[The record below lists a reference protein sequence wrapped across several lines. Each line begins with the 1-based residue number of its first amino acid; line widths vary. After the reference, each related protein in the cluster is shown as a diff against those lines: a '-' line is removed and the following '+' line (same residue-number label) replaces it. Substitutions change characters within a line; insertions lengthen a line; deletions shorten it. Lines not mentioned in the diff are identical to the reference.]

1 MAANMLVMKFGGS
14 SLADGAQV
22 RKVLEIV
29 RAQAA
34 RRPVVVCSAH
44 KGVTDALIAAAQ
56 AAARGAP
63 DAEPVARRQRGV
75 LVDLGCPVDL
85 VDAALDELQDLL
97 RGISLVR
104 EVSPRVL
111 DYVQGFGERMS
122 VRAVADFF
130 TRSGLPAQAHDAF
143 DLGFITDGNFG
154 AARPAPGFEA
164 RVQAAFQERVAEGV
178 IPVITGFIG
187 KTEDGELT
195 TVGRNGSDYTASCYA
210 AALAAEEC
218 QIWTDTDGVM
228 TSDPNLIPSARN
240 IPEMSFQEAAELAYY
255 GGRVLHPSTLIPA
268 VRANIPVRV
277 LNTNRPQH
285 PGTVITEA
293 GGQAPGEVTS
303 IAYKK
308 NQSVLTIT
316 STQMLG
322 QHGFLARVFEVMGR
336 REVDVDMVSTSEVSV
351 SMTCAPSKNLER
363 AVADLGG
370 LGRVTVAHG
379 KSLVCVVGR
388 DLKTQR
394 GLAGRAFG
402 ALGDAGIPV
411 EMISHGANAINL
423 SLLVDDGQVDAAVP
437 ALHRALFEA

>member
-1 MAANMLVMKFGGS
+1 MLVMKFGGS

-22 RKVLEIV
+22 KKVLEIV
-29 RAQAA
+29 RAQAH

-44 KGVTDALIAAAQ
+44 KGITDALIRAARQ
-56 AAARGAP
+56 AASQGIA
-63 DAEPVARRQRGV
+63 DAEPVVQRQKQV
-75 LVDLGCPVDL
+75 MAELGCREDL
-85 VDAALDELQDLL
+85 LDAELGELQDLL

-104 EVSPRVL
+104 EASPRVM
-111 DYVQGFGERMS
+111 DHVQGFGERMS

-130 TRSGLPAQAHDAF
+130 TRSGLAAKAHDAF
-143 DLGFITDGNFG
+143 DLGFITDANFG
-154 AARPAPGFEA
+154 AARPAAGFEA
-164 RVQAAFQERVAEGV
+164 RVQAAFQVQVAADV
-178 IPVITGFIG
+178 VPVITGFIG
-187 KTEDGELT
+187 KTEDGALT
-195 TVGRNGSDYTASCYA
+195 TVGRNGSDYTASCFA
-210 AALAAEEC
+210 AAVGAEEC

-228 TSDPNLIPSARN
+228 TSDPNLIPAARN

-277 LNTNRPQH
+277 LNTNRPDH

-293 GGQAPGEVTS
+293 GGKPIGDVTS

-316 STQMLG
+316 SAQMLG
-322 QHGFLARVFEVMGR
+322 QHGFLARVFEIMGR

-351 SMTCAPSKNLER
+351 SMTCAPSVHLDR
-363 AVADLGG
+363 AVSDLGA

-379 KSLVCVVGR
+379 KSLVCIVGR
-388 DLKTQR
+388 DLKGVH
-394 GLAGRAFG
+394 GLAGRAFS
-402 ALGDAGIPV
+402 ALGDAAIPV

-423 SLLVDDGQVDAAVP
+423 SLLVDDRQVEFAVP
-437 ALHRALFEA
+437 ALHHALFERA

>member
-1 MAANMLVMKFGGS
+1 MKFGGS

-22 RKVLEIV
+22 TKVLGV
-29 RAQAA
+29 VTQHQA

-44 KGVTDALIAAAQ
+44 KGITDALITAAR

-63 DAEPVARRQRGV
+63 DPTPVAARQRGV
-75 LVDLGCPVDL
+75 LAQLGGPAGLLDPL
-85 VDAALDELQDLL
+85 LDELQDLL

-111 DYVQGFGERMS
+111 DYVQSFGERMS

-130 TRSGLPAQAHDAF
+130 TRSGLPAQAFDAF
-143 DLGFITDGNFG
+143 ELGFITDGNFG

-164 RVQAAFQERVAEGV
+164 RVQAAFAAQVAADV
-178 IPVITGFIG
+178 VPVITGFIG
-187 KTEDGELT
+187 KTEDGEIT

-210 AALAAEEC
+210 AALGAQEC

-228 TSDPNLIPSARN
+228 TSDPNLIPAARN

-277 LNTNRPQH
+277 LNTNRPEH

-293 GGQAPGEVTS
+293 GGRALGDVTS

-308 NQSVLTIT
+308 NQSVVTIT

-322 QHGFLARVFEVMGR
+322 QHGFLAKVFEVMGR

-363 AVADLGG
+363 AVADLAA

-388 DLKTQR
+388 DLRSQR

-402 ALGDAGIPV
+402 ALGAAQIPV

-423 SLLVDDGQVDAAVP
+423 SLLVDDAEVEAAVP
-437 ALHRALFEA
+437 ALHEALFGA